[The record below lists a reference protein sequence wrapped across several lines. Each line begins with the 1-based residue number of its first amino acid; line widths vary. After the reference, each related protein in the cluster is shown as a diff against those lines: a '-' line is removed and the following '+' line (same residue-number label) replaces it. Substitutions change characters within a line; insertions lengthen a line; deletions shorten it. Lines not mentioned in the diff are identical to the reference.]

1 MKNIFFLFTL
11 LSFFF
16 YTHNSIAQKQN
27 KIIEYNEVKDL
38 IEITYY
44 YDNGSIQQI
53 GSFNTNGLP
62 HGKWIA
68 FNIEGEKLC
77 IGNYLNGLKQGKWH
91 FLLTNKIRT
100 VDYIN
105 SKIISVENTYSN
117 DIAGLD

>member
-53 GSFNTNGLP
+53 GSFNTDGLP

-68 FNIEGEKLC
+68 FNIEGEKL
-77 IGNYLNGLKQGKWH
+77 
-91 FLLTNKIRT
+91 
-100 VDYIN
+100 
-105 SKIISVENTYSN
+105 
-117 DIAGLD
+117 